1 MQLEKLWRI
10 RTVNF
15 AAFLIA
21 AGAMLIALFYFQE
34 YLQLAPC
41 PLCVFQRVGMIGAGL
56 MFLLLVIHNP
66 GTVGLRIY
74 NVLGLLASGFGAAI
88 AIRHI
93 WLQNLPEDQVP
104 ACGPDLA
111 YMMEAFPFQKMITMV
126 LRGSGECADAQW
138 SLLGLSIP
146 GWTLVVFVILIL
158 LQLAQIWKGD
168 FTRKWPVKK

>member
-1 MQLEKLWRI
+1 MQLGWLWRI
-10 RTVNF
+10 RTLNLIG
-15 AAFLIA
+15 FLITV
-21 AGAMLIALFYFQE
+21 MSMIIALFYFQE

-41 PLCVFQRVGMIGAGL
+41 PLCIFQRVGMIGAGL
-56 MFLLLVIHNP
+56 MFLALVIHNP
-66 GTVGLRIY
+66 GAVGLRVY
-74 NVLGLLASGFGAAI
+74 NAFGLIASVFGAII

-111 YMMEAFPFQKMITMV
+111 YMLEAFPMQKVVTMV

-138 SLLGLSIP
+138 NLLGLTIP
-146 GWTLVVFVILIL
+146 SWTLVVFIILIV

-168 FTRKWPVKK
+168 FTRA